1 MCARA
6 FTFMWLRGKIH
17 VGEWCCEVVG
27 SCEVEL
33 SCEVRCS
40 TSSQPDKNLCVRV
53 HVCVWQDQQQTL
65 AAIDT
70 LLQHQPITSQHLA
83 TFVDKHP
90 DVVGQQGI
98 KDDNDDLSQTA
109 DSEHL
114 SDIVQ
119 SDIDTAD
126 ITMPCDTADTTV
138 NTKRTADTT
147 MPCDTADTTVNIEHI
162 GDSGDTG
169 TADTSM
175 SNCDTADTRVND
187 EHIVSTTTSRRHLS
201 NR

>member
-1 MCARA
+1 MFVCVCVCVSCLCA
-6 FTFMWLRGKIH
+6 
-17 VGEWCCEVVG
+17 
-27 SCEVEL
+27 
-33 SCEVRCS
+33 
-40 TSSQPDKNLCVRV
+40 CVCV

-65 AAIDT
+65 TAIDT

-83 TFVDKHP
+83 TFIDKHP

-119 SDIDTAD
+119 SDTDTAD
-126 ITMPCDTADTTV
+126 THVSTKCTADTTMSCDTADTTV
-138 NTKRTADTT
+138 NTK
-147 MPCDTADTTVNIEHI
+147 HI
-162 GDSGDTG
+162 GESGDTD

-175 SNCDTADTRVND
+175 NNDTADTRVNA

>member
-1 MCARA
+1 MFVCVCVCVSCLCA
-6 FTFMWLRGKIH
+6 
-17 VGEWCCEVVG
+17 
-27 SCEVEL
+27 
-33 SCEVRCS
+33 
-40 TSSQPDKNLCVRV
+40 CVCV

-65 AAIDT
+65 TAIDT

-83 TFVDKHP
+83 TFIDKHP

-119 SDIDTAD
+119 SDT
-126 ITMPCDTADTTV
+126 DTADTHV
-138 NTKRTADTT
+138 STKCTADTT
-147 MPCDTADTTVNIEHI
+147 MPCDTADTTVNTERTADNTMSCDTADTTVNTKHI
-162 GDSGDTG
+162 GESGDTD

-175 SNCDTADTRVND
+175 NNDTADTRVNA

>member
-1 MCARA
+1 M
-6 FTFMWLRGKIH
+6 
-17 VGEWCCEVVG
+17 G

-126 ITMPCDTADTTV
+126 
-138 NTKRTADTT
+138 TT

-175 SNCDTADTRVND
+175 NNCDTADTRVNA

-201 NR
+201 NRRVL